1 MNEMSASEIVFLH
14 TSDAHIATFDALRA
28 RIAPE
33 VKIRHILRA
42 DLLEQAV
49 AAGGVSSAV
58 EAAARDALAAAIG
71 KETRVLV
78 CTCSTLGQ
86 VAEQHD
92 ADAPVPVMRIDRP
105 MADQA
110 VLQAKNIAVCAALP
124 TALSATAALVRTSAE
139 YMQKPNVM
147 VRDHLFSAAWKHF
160 EQGNMEAY
168 AAEIARGLRGA
179 AFSADLILLAQASME
194 GAVALCQDIAIPI
207 WSSPETGFRAA
218 LALMED

>member
-1 MNEMSASEIVFLH
+1 MAAPEITFLH
-14 TSDAHIATFDALRA
+14 TAEIHIATFDALRA

-49 AAGGVSSAV
+49 AAGGVSPV
-58 EAAARDALAAAIG
+58 IEAATRSALAEAIG
-71 KETRVLV
+71 AETRVLV
-78 CTCSTLGQ
+78 CTCSTLGP

-124 TALSATAALVRTSAE
+124 AALAAAAALVRSSAE
-139 YMQKPNVM
+139 YLQKPNVI
-147 VRDHLFSAAWKHF
+147 VRDHLFPGAWKYF
-160 EQGNMEAY
+160 EQGDMETY
-168 AAEIARGLRGA
+168 RQEIARGLRGA
-179 AFSADLILLAQASME
+179 AFSAELILLAQASME
-194 GAVALCQDIAIPI
+194 GAAALCPDIAIPI

-218 LALMED
+218 LALLDV